1 LRHIETEDLLK
12 YGLIPEFIGRIPVIV
27 SLDALEEES
36 LIRILQEPKNALVKQ
51 YQKMFRVDGVELSF
65 EKDALIE
72 IAKQS
77 VIRNTG
83 ARGLRSIVEKVMLD
97 VMYDLPDRND
107 VEKCII
113 TKEVITNGIT
123 PTLVLVDK
131 SKKKKKESIS

>member
-1 LRHIETEDLLK
+1 
-12 YGLIPEFIGRIPVIV
+12 
-27 SLDALEEES
+27 
-36 LIRILQEPKNALVKQ
+36 
-51 YQKMFRVDGVELSF
+51 MFRVDGVELSF